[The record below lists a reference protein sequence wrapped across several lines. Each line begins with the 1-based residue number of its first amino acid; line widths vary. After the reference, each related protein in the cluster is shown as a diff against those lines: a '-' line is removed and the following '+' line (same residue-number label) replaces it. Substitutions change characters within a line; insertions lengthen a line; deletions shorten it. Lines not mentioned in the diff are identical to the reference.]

1 MSLETDVPKGKVAC
15 LLCRGFISYK
25 NSDRSRFKDHMLN
38 EHDVKYDSDVVLA
51 ASVMSQKEKA
61 YIVKCSLQ
69 RLSDISDN
77 KVPRSG
83 ESLLPQ
89 PTAPTQPLIPK
100 QIQGNGAHTPRG
112 RPPGVPAGQRMQV
125 SSPRPGSPH
134 VGRPKQ
140 NPVPHTVQQ
149 PRIQQ
154 AYVV

>member
-1 MSLETDVPKGKVAC
+1 MSTAISNVPKGKVTC

-25 NSDRSRFKDHMLN
+25 DSDRTRFKDHMLN

-77 KVPRSG
+77 KVPTSG

-89 PTAPTQPLIPK
+89 PNYSSLNKSKVMELKHPEEDPLECLLV
-100 QIQGNGAHTPRG
+100 RG
-112 RPPGVPAGQRMQV
+112 CRYPLLDQEALMLEDL
-125 SSPRPGSPH
+125 
-134 VGRPKQ
+134 
-140 NPVPHTVQQ
+140 N
-149 PRIQQ
+149 RIQCLIMYNHQ
-154 AYVV
+154 EYNIPPPKFY